1 MPNPIR
7 SAQDVKDAVVPDVYE
22 ELGYVYDAI
31 KMTKKELDN
40 EVPLIGFAGSPW
52 TIFCY
57 CVQGQG
63 SKNFDKA
70 KQFCFSNPVA
80 AHELLQKIT
89 DTTIAYLKGK
99 VEVGV
104 DAVQVFDSWG
114 GMLSPED
121 YQLFSWKYIQQIIDA
136 LKDDIPVIAF
146 GKGCWFA
153 LEQMSQSGVSAL
165 GVDWTCSPENARKF
179 TNNSITLQGNFD
191 PSRLLSPIPEIERM
205 TIEMIDRFGKDKYI
219 ANLGHGILP
228 NIPVDHAKAFVNAV
242 KNYKAK

>member
-114 GMLSPED
+114 VCYHLKIISFFLGNTFSKLS
-121 YQLFSWKYIQQIIDA
+121 
-136 LKDDIPVIAF
+136 
-146 GKGCWFA
+146 
-153 LEQMSQSGVSAL
+153 M
-165 GVDWTCSPENARKF
+165 R
-179 TNNSITLQGNFD
+179 
-191 PSRLLSPIPEIERM
+191 
-205 TIEMIDRFGKDKYI
+205 
-219 ANLGHGILP
+219 
-228 NIPVDHAKAFVNAV
+228 
-242 KNYKAK
+242 